1 MKRLALL
8 AALLL
13 FALRAQAAR
22 DELHLYN
29 WNDYLPPET
38 VSRFQEF
45 CKCTVVQTYYS
56 DNEEL
61 LAKLAVGARGYDMY
75 VPTSHAVQTLIRSGR
90 LMPIDKA
97 RVPNLRN
104 IAPAFLDTP
113 FDPGNSSRPLTRTE
127 RRSSA
132 TTTRRR
138 RLWAFRLTPGR

>member
-8 AALLL
+8 LASLLL
-13 FALRAQAAR
+13 ALPALAAR

-29 WNDYLPPET
+29 WNNYLAPET
-38 VSRFQEF
+38 VKRFEEF

-61 LAKLAVGARGYDMY
+61 LAKLAAGAKGYDMY

-90 LMPIDKA
+90 LIPSISI
-97 RVPNLRN
+97 RRS
-104 IAPAFLDTP
+104 IPATSFR
-113 FDPGNSSRPLTRTE
+113 SLTHME

-132 TTTRRR
+132 TTTRR
-138 RLWAFRLTPGR
+138 

>member
-8 AALLL
+8 AAVLL

-29 WNDYLPPET
+29 WNDYFPPET

-75 VPTSHAVQTLIRSGR
+75 GR
-90 LMPIDKA
+90 H
-97 RVPNLRN
+97 R
-104 IAPAFLDTP
+104 TP
-113 FDPGNSSRPLTRTE
+113 CRH
-127 RRSSA
+127 
-132 TTTRRR
+132 
-138 RLWAFRLTPGR
+138 